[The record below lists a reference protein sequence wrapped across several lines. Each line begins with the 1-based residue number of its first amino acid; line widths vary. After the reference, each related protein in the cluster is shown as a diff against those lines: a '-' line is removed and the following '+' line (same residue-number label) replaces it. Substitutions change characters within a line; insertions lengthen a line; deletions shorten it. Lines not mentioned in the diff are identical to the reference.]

1 MQTYPALL
9 ISAKHILTCA
19 FRLMLTNTVKT
30 LTYSAYFSKQQDK
43 SVF

>member
-9 ISAKHILTCA
+9 IFAKHILMWV
-19 FRLMLTNTVKT
+19 LSLILTKAVKT
-30 LTYSAYFSKQQDK
+30 LTYSAYFLKQQDK